1 MLLVGILKQN
11 INKLGKILW
20 VRSLLNHLKHFID
33 HFENED
39 CLKGRKEY
47 RSVDV

>member
-1 MLLVGILKQN
+1 MLLVVILKQN
-11 INKLGKILW
+11 INKSGKILW

-39 CLKGRKEY
+39 CLKDRKEY